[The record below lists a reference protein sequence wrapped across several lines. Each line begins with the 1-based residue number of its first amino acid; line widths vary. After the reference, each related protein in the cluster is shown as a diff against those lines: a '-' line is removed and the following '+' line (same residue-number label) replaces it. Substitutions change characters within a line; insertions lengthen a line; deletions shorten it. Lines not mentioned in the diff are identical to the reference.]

1 MQFAKLSDE
10 TTYSFLMK
18 HDVWFEVFEWLRGIS
33 VNTTIGIHE
42 IRGREI
48 YANVMDEPT
57 LKREGAVFEVHQKYV
72 DLHFCISGD
81 ELIEYA
87 DPGILDKKTE
97 FDLEKDVQLF
107 VMGGMERKTIKL
119 LAGEFAIFYTGEAH
133 APRIKFISEGI
144 KKVVVKIDKKLLS

>member
-1 MQFAKLSDE
+1 MQFGKLSDE
-10 TTYSFLMK
+10 TTYSVLMK
-18 HDVWFEVFEWLRGIS
+18 QDVWLEVFEWLRGIS
-33 VNTTIGIHE
+33 VNTTVGIHE

-48 YANVMDEPT
+48 YANIMDEPT
-57 LKREGAVFEVHQKYV
+57 LKREDAVFEVHQKYV

-87 DPGILDKKTE
+87 DPSILDKKIE

-107 VMGGMERKTIKL
+107 AMGGIERKNIKL
-119 LAGEFAIFYTGEAH
+119 LAGELAIFYTGGAH
-133 APRIKFISEGI
+133 APRIRFVSERI